1 MPGNSGSWGWPADCR
16 LLTRFCLPPD
26 ICHLLPR
33 PLLLAPSPLQEAIRE
48 LQLCTTVDNEE
59 LQKMGVRLELDERS
73 GKLKVSKRDE

>member
-1 MPGNSGSWGWPADCR
+1 
-16 LLTRFCLPPD
+16 
-26 ICHLLPR
+26 
-33 PLLLAPSPLQEAIRE
+33 LQEAIRE